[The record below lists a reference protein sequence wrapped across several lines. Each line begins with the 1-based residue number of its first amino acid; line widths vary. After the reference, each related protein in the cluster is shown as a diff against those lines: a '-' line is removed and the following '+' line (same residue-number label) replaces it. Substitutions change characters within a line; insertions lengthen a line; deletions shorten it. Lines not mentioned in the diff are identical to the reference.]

1 MKGLKNLKIK
11 NKLIAIILSITL
23 IALTVG
29 FTGIII
35 YNRSSLEASFKIEVT
50 TIADVVGNGMVSV
63 LSFGDPDEAKT
74 EMKEFINDVP
84 SIESI
89 SVFDDKGILFA
100 TVYSDPRAKKEA
112 GPIEL
117 KPPGLIQ
124 KGRYLH
130 VYRDINFKRKRHGTV
145 YLKISTGELT
155 AKIRNLILAM
165 LLVII
170 LLIPLSLI
178 LASKLQ
184 AIISK
189 PILAL
194 GQVAQKVSA
203 EGNYSIRVERTSND
217 EVGMLYDRFN
227 DMMEQIYNRDIHRD
241 RVENELKAAEFFLSS
256 VMESMPSMLI
266 TIEQNGTVT
275 QWNNS
280 AVQLTGISAED
291 ARGNTLWELIPDFEK
306 YKDAIHNISSTKEI
320 VQFYKD
326 LIKIKENTVF
336 LNVTVFPL
344 LDTQAPRFVM
354 MVNNV
359 TEIELKEQQ
368 LRQSQKM
375 ETVGT
380 LAGGLAH
387 DFNNVLGGII
397 GTISLFKYKVSKN
410 RKITQEE
417 VEKYFTTIE
426 DSANRAS
433 DMVQHLLSLTRKQE
447 LSFSPTDLNAIIKST
462 VKISRNTFDKSIEI
476 NANTMSSPA
485 MTYVD
490 STQIE
495 QSLLNLCINAAHAM
509 TLMRGEGEKF
519 GGFLNINLEKI
530 KADKYTFKLNPD
542 FKEGEEYWRISVEDT
557 GIGMD
562 SRTLAK
568 IFDPFFT
575 TKQEGKGTGLGLAM
589 VYNIL
594 KQHKGF
600 IDVYSQQGIGT
611 TFHVYLPVFSSEV
624 TEKIERIKE
633 EIHMGEGIILVV
645 DDEEIMRQTA
655 KSILEE
661 CGYDV
666 LLAAN
671 GEEGVELYK
680 SRRELIKAVLL
691 DMVMPKMS
699 GKQAFIELKKIDKDV
714 KVILASG
721 FKQDGR
727 VESIL
732 KLGVKEFIQKPY
744 SLVKLANS
752 LHRIINEDVDEQKDG
767 DEEKEAGKNEA

>member
-1 MKGLKNLKIK
+1 MKWLRNLKIK

-29 FTGIII
+29 FTGAII
-35 YNRSSLEASFKIEVT
+35 YNKMVLKESFLQET
-50 TIADVVGNGMVSV
+50 NTIARVVGNGMISI
-63 LSFGDPDEAKT
+63 LSFGTPQEGQEELVNTMRD
-74 EMKEFINDVP
+74 
-84 SIESI
+84 IESI
-89 SVFDDKGILFA
+89 KNVWVYDEKENLFCS
-100 TVYSDPRAKKEA
+100 YHRSDEVIMKAPQVKSL
-112 GPIEL
+112 PDLEL
-117 KPPGLIQ
+117 KDKTIHMLYRIDFQSKLYGYV
-124 KGRYLH
+124 YLH
-130 VYRDINFKRKRHGTV
+130 
-145 YLKISTGELT
+145 ISTVDLNTKITKLT
-155 AKIRNLILAM
+155 FAMILVV
-165 LLVII
+165 L
-170 LLIPLSLI
+170 LLIPLAMF

-184 AIISK
+184 WIISK
-189 PILAL
+189 PILNL
-194 GQVAQKVSA
+194 SQVTKKVSS
-203 EGNYSIRVERTSND
+203 ENNYTLRVKRVNND
-217 EVGMLYDRFN
+217 EIGMLYDGFN
-227 DMMEQIYNRDIHRD
+227 DMMEQIQNRDIYRD

-256 VMESMPSMLI
+256 VMESMPSVLI
-266 TIEQNGTVT
+266 TVEQSGTVT
-275 QWNNS
+275 QWNKS
-280 AVQLTGISAED
+280 AVQLTGIPAKV
-291 ARGNTLWELIPDFEK
+291 AIGRTLWGLIPDLIK
-306 YKDAIHNISSTKEI
+306 YKKTISDISATKETT
-320 VQFYKD
+320 QFYKD
-326 LIKIKENTVF
+326 LVKIRDHSF
-336 LNVTVFPL
+336 YLNVILFPL
-344 LDTQAPRFVM
+344 LDTKAPRFVLM
-354 MVNNV
+354 INNV

-417 VEKYFTTIE
+417 MEKYFTTIE

-447 LSFSPTDLNAIIKST
+447 LSFAPTDLNELIRST
-462 VKISRNTFDKSIEI
+462 VKICRNTFDKSIEI
-476 NANTMSSPA
+476 NSNSSYSPA

-509 TLMRGEGEKF
+509 TIMRTDGEKY
-519 GGFLNINLEKI
+519 GGLLNVSLEKI
-530 KADKYTFKLNPD
+530 IADKFTFKMNPD
-542 FKEGEEYWRISVEDT
+542 YREGDEYWKISVEDT
-557 GIGMD
+557 GVGM
-562 SRTLAK
+562 TTGTIAK

-600 IDVYSQQGIGT
+600 IDVYSQEGIGT
-611 TFHVYLPVFSSEV
+611 TFHIYLPVYTSDILQSPEQV
-624 TEKIERIKE
+624 KE

-661 CGYDV
+661 CGYTV
-666 LLAAN
+666 LLANN
-671 GEEGVELYK
+671 GEEAVQQYK
-680 SRRELIKAVLL
+680 SRSHEIKAVVL

-699 GKQAFIELKKIDKDV
+699 GKQAYIELRKINDDV

-744 SLVKLANS
+744 SLLKLANS
-752 LHRIINEDVDEQKDG
+752 LYRIIYE
-767 DEEKEAGKNEA
+767 